1 MPTVAPKPTA
11 MPTTSPTPKPTSK
24 PTAMPTAAPTPKP
37 TDFPYTEI
45 VRNRNFVKVK
55 KWKFVA
61 VSGADATA
69 DVGYDCETYNSNK
82 GKCAMKFTPK
92 NGLESKMLLKA
103 KTKPLSGSVGDVF
116 SLSYYIK
123 GIDNE
128 KKDIY
133 AILKFLNG
141 NREKVD

>member
-11 MPTTSPTPKPTSK
+11 MPTTSPTPTPTSK

-45 VRNRNFVKVK
+45 VRNGNFVKVK

-69 DVGYDCETYNSNK
+69 DVGYDCETDNSNK

-116 SLSYYIK
+116 FS
-123 GIDNE
+123 
-128 KKDIY
+128 
-133 AILKFLNG
+133 FLLHQG
-141 NREKVD
+141 N